1 MENMSKALLI
11 AAGVLIGVMIFG
23 IFVYEMSY
31 VATTSSEVNERMQQE
46 EIQEFNAQFL
56 GYADRGIDGF
66 GYKIVNP
73 SNPSS
78 NPGYNGISVQE
89 FATIYNTKKEW
100 NINNPTETI
109 KLTIGSKPGSILTVN
124 AQNINNYIANDSKT
138 AEDLFTVFFRGD
150 TTKYYFTF
158 QSTNLEYDRRNRK
171 NKKYNIIYV

>member
-1 MENMSKALLI
+1 MENMSKALII
-11 AAGVLIGVMIFG
+11 AAGVLIGVIIFA

-31 VATTSSEVNERMQQE
+31 VAKTSSEVNERMQQE

-66 GYKIVNP
+66 GYRNVNP
-73 SNPSS
+73 ANPAS

-100 NINNPTETI
+100 NINNPAEAI
-109 KLTIGSKPGSILTVN
+109 KLVIGSKPGSTLNVN
-124 AQNINNYIANDSKT
+124 SQNINSYISDESKT
-138 AEDLFTVFFRGD
+138 AEDLFTVFFKGD

-158 QSTNLEYDRRNRK
+158 QSTNLEYDRQNRK
-171 NKKYNIIYV
+171 NKEHNIIYV